1 MRNILQRKRKEENKM
16 KWFLGITFTTAG
28 IVGAIASILMMDF
41 GAGFRLSSMIGV
53 LSLTMLLIGT
63 VIFAQIESTVRKAR
77 KSAIE
82 RRNSMR
88 KNRNEYLAEF
98 KKAENAQSQKA

>member
-1 MRNILQRKRKEENKM
+1 M

-41 GAGFRLSSMIGV
+41 GAGFRLSSMICV

-63 VIFAQIESTVRKAR
+63 VIFAQIDSSMKKAR

-82 RRNSMR
+82 RRKLMME
-88 KNRNEYLAEF
+88 NRNEYRSEV
-98 KKAENAQSQKA
+98 KKAEVLAQKA